1 LALALTMEKLNK
13 EGRALPPLLRRFCEK
28 ADSVDIDRSLLKDYN
43 PKHNVPDEFLEEI
56 KEMYELVASDN

>member
-1 LALALTMEKLNK
+1 M
-13 EGRALPPLLRRFCEK
+13 PPLLRRFCEK